1 MIVNLYSQLDYAK
14 TMLEIYEQET
24 ELNLEAIE
32 HYKDMISILEK
43 EIKDKHESNK

>member
-1 MIVNLYSQLDYAK
+1 MTKELKLQLDYAK
-14 TMLEIYEQET
+14 TLLEIYEQED
-24 ELNLEAIE
+24 ELNIEAMN